1 MSSAAS
7 ALEALGDPTRRAI
20 VEALRGG
27 PRPVG
32 EIARELPVSRPA
44 VSRHLRLLKDAGL
57 VVDSAKG
64 TRRLYSLNAEGIEAV
79 RAYVDDLWGEALTR
93 FRLVAENV
101 DAGGEPGEQSGEQH

>member
-27 PRPVG
+27 PRAVG
-32 EIARELPVSRPA
+32 DIARGLPVSRPA

-57 VVDSAKG
+57 VVDSARG

-101 DAGGEPGEQSGEQH
+101 DAREEPEEEH